1 MHRRRYT
8 ARVPLKRER
17 AFILSAIPLRERDRI
32 VTFLTEH
39 SGKKR
44 AVARGARRLQSAFAG
59 ALEPMSRGEVLYF
72 EKEGRDLHRI
82 DSIEIERSSFPLAGE
97 LASGLLIS
105 AIAESLI
112 TFVADSDPS
121 EKFFRLAAHAVDAL
135 FAGRHP
141 ASVAV
146 YFDAWILR
154 LTGVLPGLAACAVCE
169 RPLSGEILFD
179 ETLPGFVGRECAA
192 PGARRISRE
201 LAQGLAAILSK
212 PLGECDAPPRVEIEI
227 AGVLGRVRRHFLG
240 HELKSQAV
248 LAEVLPGR

>member
-1 MHRRRYT
+1 M
-8 ARVPLKRER
+8 PSKRER

-59 ALEPMSRGEVLYF
+59 ALEPMSRGEILYF

-82 DSIEIERSSFPLAGE
+82 DSIEIERSSFPLASE
-97 LASGLLIS
+97 LSSGLLLS

-135 FAGRHP
+135 FDGREP

-154 LTGVLPGLAACAVCE
+154 LTGVLPGLASCASCE

-179 ETLPGFVGRECAA
+179 EALPGFVGRECAA
-192 PGARRISRE
+192 PGARRVSRE
-201 LAQGLAAILSK
+201 LAAGLTAILTK
-212 PLGECDAPPRVEIEI
+212 PLGECEVSRRAEMEI

-240 HELKSQAV
+240 HELKSQSV